1 MNPIKTNPIPS
12 LFEASEL
19 LKSGELTSRQ
29 LTEQCFANIHSADE
43 QIGAFLH
50 LDEAGALAQ
59 ADASDERRK
68 SGKSVGRMDG
78 IPVGVKD
85 LILTEGAPTTA
96 ASKILENY
104 IPPYDAHCVYNLKA
118 SGAVIVGKC
127 NLDEFAMGSSN
138 EHSAY
143 KKCLNPL
150 DATRT
155 PGGSS
160 GGSAAAVV
168 ANMCPGSLGTETGG
182 SVRQPASYCGLVGV
196 KPSYGRVSRRGVIAF
211 ASSLDQVAP
220 FAKDVKGAALLL
232 ESIAGN
238 DPGDSTSA
246 MVDVPNYL
254 DGIDDSVSGMKI
266 GVAPEFFAEGLEP
279 EIAGNVRAS
288 IQTLKAEGMTEQE
301 IHLPHLKYSVALYYV
316 VATAEAASNL
326 SRYDGVRY
334 GPRLGEEKGLST
346 MYNQTRGELFG
357 SEVKRRIL
365 LGTYVLS
372 SGYYDAYYL
381 KAQKVRA
388 KMSDDF
394 YKAFEQVDVI
404 IGPTTPTTAFKL
416 GEKID
421 DPIKMYLND
430 MFTIGANMAGLCAI
444 SVPSGTSA
452 EGLPLATQII
462 AKPFAEAKMFQVAR
476 ALEKAT
482 ASQI

>member
-1 MNPIKTNPIPS
+1 MSKIEITPIPS
-12 LFEASEL
+12 LFEASESL
-19 LKSGELTSRQ
+19 AAGTLTSRQ
-29 LTEQCFANIHSADE
+29 LTEQCLANIQSADE

-50 LDEAGALAQ
+50 VDETLALAQ

-68 SGKSVGRMDG
+68 SGKSLGPLDG

-85 LILTEGAPTTA
+85 LILTEGMPTTA

-104 IPPYDAHCVYNLKA
+104 IPPYDAHVVSQLKN

-150 DATRT
+150 DTTRT

-160 GGSAAAVV
+160 GGSAAAIV

-196 KPSYGRVSRRGVIAF
+196 KPSYGRVSRRGVVAF

-220 FAKDVKGAALLL
+220 FARDVKGAALLL
-232 ESIAGN
+232 ECIAGN
-238 DPGDSTSA
+238 DAGDSTSA
-246 MVDVPNYL
+246 DVDVPNYL
-254 DGIDDSVSGMKI
+254 EGIEDSVSGMKI
-266 GVAPEFFAEGLEP
+266 GVAPEFFAEGLDP
-279 EIAGNVRAS
+279 EIEKNVRSS
-288 IQTLKAEGMTEQE
+288 IQTLTNLGMTEQE

-316 VATAEAASNL
+316 IATAEAASNL
-326 SRYDGVRY
+326 SRYDGVRF
-334 GPRLGEEKGLST
+334 GPRIGEKKGLKN
-346 MYNQTRGELFG
+346 MYEHTRGQLFG
-357 SEVKRRIL
+357 DEVKRRIL

-388 KMSDDF
+388 KMSDD
-394 YKAFEQVDVI
+394 YYRAFESVDVI

-421 DPIKMYLND
+421 DPVQMYLND
-430 MFTIGANMAGLCAI
+430 IFTIGANMAGLCAI
-444 SVPSGTSA
+444 SVPSGTSS

-476 ALEKAT
+476 ALEKSN
-482 ASQI
+482 ASQT